1 MSMMKARPLPA
12 PLSPDEPP
20 ACARPSFEEIY
31 QQHFRF
37 VWQAAAHLGVERTFR
52 DDVVQETFVVAHRRL
67 ADFEG
72 RSTVRTWL
80 YGIVRRVAA
89 DHRRTLRRKPCGGGP
104 VAPSTEAKA
113 PDASVEEAEEVR
125 LLQRLLQQ
133 LDEPKREVFILAELA
148 EMTLAEIAEVVGS
161 NPNTVATRL
170 RAARRELEAALLRS
184 PR

>member
-1 MSMMKARPLPA
+1 
-12 PLSPDEPP
+12 
-20 ACARPSFEEIY
+20 
-31 QQHFRF
+31 
-37 VWQAAAHLGVERTFR
+37 
-52 DDVVQETFVVAHRRL
+52 
-67 ADFEG
+67 
-72 RSTVRTWL
+72 
-80 YGIVRRVAA
+80 
-89 DHRRTLRRKPCGGGP
+89 
-104 VAPSTEAKA
+104 
-113 PDASVEEAEEVR
+113 VR